1 MPSSPQKKQSVAHKV
16 VLTATALDDLKSI
29 FLYIA
34 DAAGI
39 DIAEGYDRRIR
50 GTCLSLAD
58 FPARGT
64 PRDDLM
70 PGLRSIA
77 FERQATIAYRI
88 EGRQVLI
95 LRILHHGRD
104 PAQGF
109 DPET

>member
-1 MPSSPQKKQSVAHKV
+1 MAHKV
-16 VLTATALDDLKSI
+16 VLTTTALDDLKSI
-29 FLYIA
+29 FLYVA

-39 DIAEGYDRRIR
+39 DVAEGYDHRIR
-50 GTCLSLAD
+50 ATCMSLAD

-64 PRDDLM
+64 PRDDLL

-95 LRILHHGRD
+95 LRIMHHGRD
-104 PAQGF
+104 PARDF
-109 DPET
+109 D

>member
-1 MPSSPQKKQSVAHKV
+1 MAHKV

-29 FLYIA
+29 FLYVA
-34 DAAGI
+34 DASGV

-50 GTCLSLAD
+50 AACMSLAD

-64 PRDDLM
+64 PRDDLI

-77 FERQATIAYRI
+77 FERRATIAYRI

-95 LRILHHGRD
+95 LRIMHHGRD
-104 PAQGF
+104 PAQDF
-109 DPET
+109 N